1 MCDSQ
6 WAGEYFLGNFH
17 MGNITVKQRTVEKHN
32 FAEILKGATKSFQ
45 ITKIRAHEENC
56 TLSSQMLKNSR
67 NIVGQMI
74 ISINCCDFLDWWFYC
89 ELQSSIQ
96 FYSNKCEICLETEM
110 MS

>member
-45 ITKIRAHEENC
+45 ITKIRAHEEN
-56 TLSSQMLKNSR
+56 
-67 NIVGQMI
+67 
-74 ISINCCDFLDWWFYC
+74 
-89 ELQSSIQ
+89 
-96 FYSNKCEICLETEM
+96 
-110 MS
+110 